1 MPEVSVGAAHLRLV
15 LAMMLELY
23 LDLLS
28 QPCRAVYIFAKKNNI
43 PFMMKPVE
51 MLKGQHFTEEFNK
64 VNILRKV
71 PVLKDGD
78 FILEESTAILLY
90 LTRKYNTPSYWYPP
104 DMKKRARVDE
114 YLAWQISTIRAGT
127 SKILWLKVVI
137 PLFVGH
143 QVSPE
148 KLYEAM
154 EELNLA
160 IQKLEDKFLQD
171 KPFLIGPEIS
181 LADLVAIVELMQP
194 LGAGCDIL
202 VGRPKLQEWRK
213 RVELTLG
220 KDLFMEAH
228 NRILNPQE
236 LKSIII
242 DPPLKAQ
249 MKPLLLKMLK

>member
-1 MPEVSVGAAHLRLV
+1 MV
-15 LAMMLELY
+15 LELY

-43 PFMMKPVE
+43 PFMMKPVD

-90 LTRKYNTPSYWYPP
+90 LIRKYNTPSYWYPP

-114 YLAWQISTIRAGT
+114 YLAWQISTIRVGT

-148 KLYEAM
+148 KLHEAM

-202 VGRPKLQEWRK
+202 EGRPKLQEWRK

-220 KDLFMEAH
+220 KDLFTDAH
-228 NRILNPQE
+228 SRILNPQE
-236 LKSIII
+236 LKSIVI